1 MDKKNN
7 CNTFVKT
14 ILQINNTDKQIFSNK
29 TNTLA
34 NLDLLYF
41 KQLKAEIQAE
51 YLKNNSPSEEDIS
64 KWKGIDIIYFQEDL
78 RKRAKGNISEK
89 TFYTYFKTPNIDK
102 LPRIDM
108 LNLLSIYAGYE
119 SWFDFKKQHSSE
131 DKEITNNTTENLEQK
146 PILQK
151 NNIVNQEY
159 KEKNGVIIKG
169 NFKDGLAD
177 GLQERY
183 YPSGKLYGK
192 INIINNKVEG
202 TETTYY
208 ENGKTISELN
218 YTQGKLIS
226 GKVYYENGDLLSKI
240 EGKKITIFYSS
251 GKKLFSMDK
260 TNIAVYHENG
270 KEAFSNSAE
279 GIKINGEPAKKSLLD
294 MFSKENLVKTALYL
308 LTSDTIQAE
317 YKSGKPSIQ
326 LKGTTAVMYYPSGKI
341 LLELSP
347 SIDGTVNSK
356 IYYENGQLM
365 QVEDRSKHARSV
377 KVYDKAGNL
386 IAENIF
392 NKEHEIK
399 QIY

>member
-14 ILQINNTDKQIFSNK
+14 ILQINNTDKQILSNK

-41 KQLKAEIQAE
+41 EQLKAEIQAE

-151 NNIVNQEY
+151 NNIVNQEH
-159 KEKNGVIIKG
+159 KEKNNYKLFKNTKTYIWVITSIILGVLIVFLAFSDQFFKKTYQFCFTDADRGTNIQSTIDIRVIKDNESPILYKVKPG
-169 NFKDGLAD
+169 ECFVFNTKDKTLKMEISAPLYEKIEISRNLENASEIETISLKPDDYALMLHYYSTKDTDNTSLEYIKMRQQKLNNLISDSALIYQVFDNEIYGVETLTKQKYIGLVTTPTKS
-177 GLQERY
+177 LQNL
-183 YPSGKLYGK
+183 KVIATKIKNGK
-192 INIINNKVEG
+192 IVSIKF
-202 TETTYY
+202 
-208 ENGKTISELN
+208 
-218 YTQGKLIS
+218 
-226 GKVYYENGDLLSKI
+226 KI
-240 EGKKITIFYSS
+240 ENNEKK
-251 GKKLFSMDK
+251 
-260 TNIAVYHENG
+260 
-270 KEAFSNSAE
+270 
-279 GIKINGEPAKKSLLD
+279 
-294 MFSKENLVKTALYL
+294 
-308 LTSDTIQAE
+308 
-317 YKSGKPSIQ
+317 
-326 LKGTTAVMYYPSGKI
+326 
-341 LLELSP
+341 
-347 SIDGTVNSK
+347 
-356 IYYENGQLM
+356 
-365 QVEDRSKHARSV
+365 
-377 KVYDKAGNL
+377 
-386 IAENIF
+386 
-392 NKEHEIK
+392 
-399 QIY
+399 

>member
-78 RKRAKGNISEK
+78 RKKAKGNISEK

-131 DKEITNNTTENLEQK
+131 DKEITNTSTENLEQK

-159 KEKNGVIIKG
+159 KEKNNYRLFKNTKTYIWVITSIILGILIVFLVFSDQIFKKTYQFCFTDADRGTNIQSTIDIRVIKDNESPILYKVKPGECFVFNTKDKTLKMEISAPLYEKIEISRNLENASEIETISLKPDDYALMLHYYSTKDTDNTSLEYIKMRQQKLNNLISDSALIYQVFDNEIYGVETLTKQKYIGLVTTPTKSLQNLKVIATKIK
-169 NFKDGLAD
+169 N
-177 GLQERY
+177 
-183 YPSGKLYGK
+183 GK
-192 INIINNKVEG
+192 IVSIKF
-202 TETTYY
+202 
-208 ENGKTISELN
+208 
-218 YTQGKLIS
+218 
-226 GKVYYENGDLLSKI
+226 KI
-240 EGKKITIFYSS
+240 ENNEKK
-251 GKKLFSMDK
+251 
-260 TNIAVYHENG
+260 
-270 KEAFSNSAE
+270 
-279 GIKINGEPAKKSLLD
+279 
-294 MFSKENLVKTALYL
+294 
-308 LTSDTIQAE
+308 
-317 YKSGKPSIQ
+317 
-326 LKGTTAVMYYPSGKI
+326 
-341 LLELSP
+341 
-347 SIDGTVNSK
+347 
-356 IYYENGQLM
+356 
-365 QVEDRSKHARSV
+365 
-377 KVYDKAGNL
+377 
-386 IAENIF
+386 
-392 NKEHEIK
+392 
-399 QIY
+399 

>member
-1 MDKKNN
+1 MTRQRYSEKKNLDKKNN

-78 RKRAKGNISEK
+78 RKKAKGNISEK

-131 DKEITNNTTENLEQK
+131 DKEITNTSTENLEQK

-159 KEKNGVIIKG
+159 KEKNNYRLFKNTKTYIWVITSIILGILIVFLVFSDQIFKKTYQFCFTDADRGTNIQSTIDIRVIKDNESPILYKVKPGECFVFNTKDKTLKMEISAPLYEKIEISRNLENASEIENISLKPDDYALMLHYYSTKDTDNTSLEYIKMRQQKLNNLISDSALIYQVFDNEIYGVETLTKQKYIGLVTTPTKSLQNLKVIATKIK
-169 NFKDGLAD
+169 N
-177 GLQERY
+177 
-183 YPSGKLYGK
+183 GK
-192 INIINNKVEG
+192 IVSIKF
-202 TETTYY
+202 
-208 ENGKTISELN
+208 
-218 YTQGKLIS
+218 
-226 GKVYYENGDLLSKI
+226 KI
-240 EGKKITIFYSS
+240 ENNEKK
-251 GKKLFSMDK
+251 
-260 TNIAVYHENG
+260 
-270 KEAFSNSAE
+270 
-279 GIKINGEPAKKSLLD
+279 
-294 MFSKENLVKTALYL
+294 
-308 LTSDTIQAE
+308 
-317 YKSGKPSIQ
+317 
-326 LKGTTAVMYYPSGKI
+326 
-341 LLELSP
+341 
-347 SIDGTVNSK
+347 
-356 IYYENGQLM
+356 
-365 QVEDRSKHARSV
+365 
-377 KVYDKAGNL
+377 
-386 IAENIF
+386 
-392 NKEHEIK
+392 
-399 QIY
+399 

>member
-1 MDKKNN
+1 LTRQRYSEKKNLDKKNN

-78 RKRAKGNISEK
+78 RKKAKGNISEK

-131 DKEITNNTTENLEQK
+131 DKEITNTSTENLEQK

-159 KEKNGVIIKG
+159 KEKNNYRLFKNTKTYIWVITSIILGILIVFLVFSDQIFKKTYQFCFTDADRGTNIQSTIDIRVIKDNESPILYKVKPGECFVFNTKDKTLKMEISAPLYEKIEISRNLENASEIETISLKPDDYALMLHYYSTKDTDNTSLEYIKMRQQKLNNLISDSALIYQVFDNEIYGVETLTKQKYIGLVTTPTKSLQNLKVIATKIK
-169 NFKDGLAD
+169 N
-177 GLQERY
+177 
-183 YPSGKLYGK
+183 GK
-192 INIINNKVEG
+192 IVSIKF
-202 TETTYY
+202 
-208 ENGKTISELN
+208 
-218 YTQGKLIS
+218 
-226 GKVYYENGDLLSKI
+226 KI
-240 EGKKITIFYSS
+240 ENNEKK
-251 GKKLFSMDK
+251 
-260 TNIAVYHENG
+260 
-270 KEAFSNSAE
+270 
-279 GIKINGEPAKKSLLD
+279 
-294 MFSKENLVKTALYL
+294 
-308 LTSDTIQAE
+308 
-317 YKSGKPSIQ
+317 
-326 LKGTTAVMYYPSGKI
+326 
-341 LLELSP
+341 
-347 SIDGTVNSK
+347 
-356 IYYENGQLM
+356 
-365 QVEDRSKHARSV
+365 
-377 KVYDKAGNL
+377 
-386 IAENIF
+386 
-392 NKEHEIK
+392 
-399 QIY
+399 

>member
-1 MDKKNN
+1 MTRQRYSEKKNLDKKNN

-131 DKEITNNTTENLEQK
+131 DKEITNTSTKNLEQK

-151 NNIVNQEY
+151 NNIVNQEH
-159 KEKNGVIIKG
+159 KEKNNYRFFKNTKTYIWVITSIILGILIVFLVFSDQIFKKTYQFCFTDADRGTNIQSTIDIRVIKDNESPILYKVKPGECFVFNTKDKTLKMEISAPLYEKIEISRNLENASEIETISLKPDDYALMLHYYSTKDTDNTSLEYIKMRQQKLNNLISDSALIYQVFDNEIYGVETLSKQKYIGLVTTPTKSLQNLKVIATKIK
-169 NFKDGLAD
+169 N
-177 GLQERY
+177 
-183 YPSGKLYGK
+183 GK
-192 INIINNKVEG
+192 IVSIKF
-202 TETTYY
+202 
-208 ENGKTISELN
+208 
-218 YTQGKLIS
+218 
-226 GKVYYENGDLLSKI
+226 KI
-240 EGKKITIFYSS
+240 ENNEKK
-251 GKKLFSMDK
+251 
-260 TNIAVYHENG
+260 
-270 KEAFSNSAE
+270 
-279 GIKINGEPAKKSLLD
+279 
-294 MFSKENLVKTALYL
+294 
-308 LTSDTIQAE
+308 
-317 YKSGKPSIQ
+317 
-326 LKGTTAVMYYPSGKI
+326 
-341 LLELSP
+341 
-347 SIDGTVNSK
+347 
-356 IYYENGQLM
+356 
-365 QVEDRSKHARSV
+365 
-377 KVYDKAGNL
+377 
-386 IAENIF
+386 
-392 NKEHEIK
+392 
-399 QIY
+399 

>member
-41 KQLKAEIQAE
+41 DQLKAEIQAE

-78 RKRAKGNISEK
+78 RKKAKGNISEK

-131 DKEITNNTTENLEQK
+131 DKEITNTSTENLEQK

-159 KEKNGVIIKG
+159 KEKNNYRLFKNTKTYIWVITSIILGILIVFLVFSDQIFKKTYQFCFTDADRGTNIQSTIDIRVIKDNESPILYKVKPGECFVFNTKDKTLKMEISAPLYEKIEISRNLENASEIETISLKPDDYALMLHYYSTKDTDNTSLEYIKMRQQKLNNLISDSALIYQVFDNEIYGVETLSKQKYIGLVTTPTKSLQNLKVIATKIK
-169 NFKDGLAD
+169 N
-177 GLQERY
+177 
-183 YPSGKLYGK
+183 GK
-192 INIINNKVEG
+192 IVSIKF
-202 TETTYY
+202 
-208 ENGKTISELN
+208 
-218 YTQGKLIS
+218 
-226 GKVYYENGDLLSKI
+226 KI
-240 EGKKITIFYSS
+240 ENNEKK
-251 GKKLFSMDK
+251 
-260 TNIAVYHENG
+260 
-270 KEAFSNSAE
+270 
-279 GIKINGEPAKKSLLD
+279 
-294 MFSKENLVKTALYL
+294 
-308 LTSDTIQAE
+308 
-317 YKSGKPSIQ
+317 
-326 LKGTTAVMYYPSGKI
+326 
-341 LLELSP
+341 
-347 SIDGTVNSK
+347 
-356 IYYENGQLM
+356 
-365 QVEDRSKHARSV
+365 
-377 KVYDKAGNL
+377 
-386 IAENIF
+386 
-392 NKEHEIK
+392 
-399 QIY
+399 

>member
-78 RKRAKGNISEK
+78 RKKAKGNISEK

-102 LPRIDM
+102 FPRIDM

-131 DKEITNNTTENLEQK
+131 DKEITNTSTENLEQK

-159 KEKNGVIIKG
+159 KEKNNYRLFKNTKTYIWVITSIILGILIVFLVFSDQIFKKTYQFCFTDADRGTNIQSTIDIRVIKDNESPILYKVKPGECFVFNTKDKALKMEISAPLYEKIEISRNLENASEIENISLKPDDYALMLHYYSTKDTDNTSLEYIKMRQQKLNNLISDSALIYQVFDNEIYGVETLTKQKYIGLVTTPTKSLQNLKVIATKIK
-169 NFKDGLAD
+169 N
-177 GLQERY
+177 
-183 YPSGKLYGK
+183 GK
-192 INIINNKVEG
+192 IVSIKF
-202 TETTYY
+202 
-208 ENGKTISELN
+208 
-218 YTQGKLIS
+218 
-226 GKVYYENGDLLSKI
+226 KI
-240 EGKKITIFYSS
+240 ENNEKK
-251 GKKLFSMDK
+251 
-260 TNIAVYHENG
+260 
-270 KEAFSNSAE
+270 
-279 GIKINGEPAKKSLLD
+279 
-294 MFSKENLVKTALYL
+294 
-308 LTSDTIQAE
+308 
-317 YKSGKPSIQ
+317 
-326 LKGTTAVMYYPSGKI
+326 
-341 LLELSP
+341 
-347 SIDGTVNSK
+347 
-356 IYYENGQLM
+356 
-365 QVEDRSKHARSV
+365 
-377 KVYDKAGNL
+377 
-386 IAENIF
+386 
-392 NKEHEIK
+392 
-399 QIY
+399 

>member
-1 MDKKNN
+1 MTRQRYSEKKNLDKKNN

-131 DKEITNNTTENLEQK
+131 DKEITNTSTENLEQK

-159 KEKNGVIIKG
+159 KEKNNYRLFKNTKTYIWVITSIILGILIVFLVFSDQIFKKTYQFCFTDADRGTNIQSTIDIRVIKDNESPILYKVKPGECFVFNTKDKTLKMEISAPLYEKIEISRNLENASEIETISLKPDDYALMLHYYSTKDTDNTSLEYIKMRQQKLNNLISDSALIYQVFDNEIYGVETLTKQKYIGLVTTPTKSLQNLKVIATKIK
-169 NFKDGLAD
+169 N
-177 GLQERY
+177 
-183 YPSGKLYGK
+183 GK
-192 INIINNKVEG
+192 IVSIKF
-202 TETTYY
+202 
-208 ENGKTISELN
+208 
-218 YTQGKLIS
+218 
-226 GKVYYENGDLLSKI
+226 KI
-240 EGKKITIFYSS
+240 ENNEKK
-251 GKKLFSMDK
+251 
-260 TNIAVYHENG
+260 
-270 KEAFSNSAE
+270 
-279 GIKINGEPAKKSLLD
+279 
-294 MFSKENLVKTALYL
+294 
-308 LTSDTIQAE
+308 
-317 YKSGKPSIQ
+317 
-326 LKGTTAVMYYPSGKI
+326 
-341 LLELSP
+341 
-347 SIDGTVNSK
+347 
-356 IYYENGQLM
+356 
-365 QVEDRSKHARSV
+365 
-377 KVYDKAGNL
+377 
-386 IAENIF
+386 
-392 NKEHEIK
+392 
-399 QIY
+399 

>member
-29 TNTLA
+29 INTLA
-34 NLDLLYF
+34 NLDSLYF

-131 DKEITNNTTENLEQK
+131 NKEITNTSTENLEQK

-159 KEKNGVIIKG
+159 KEKNNYKLFKNTKTYIWVITSIILGILIVFLVFSDQIFKKTYQFCFTDADRGTNIQSTIDIRVIKDNESPILYKVKPGECFVFNTKDKTLKMEISAPLYEKIEISRNLENASEIETISLKPDDYALMLHYYSTKDTDNTSLEYIKMRQQKLNNLISDSALIYQVFDNEIYGVETLTKQKYIGLVTTPTKSLQNLKVIATKIK
-169 NFKDGLAD
+169 N
-177 GLQERY
+177 
-183 YPSGKLYGK
+183 GK
-192 INIINNKVEG
+192 IVSIKF
-202 TETTYY
+202 
-208 ENGKTISELN
+208 
-218 YTQGKLIS
+218 
-226 GKVYYENGDLLSKI
+226 KI
-240 EGKKITIFYSS
+240 ENNEKK
-251 GKKLFSMDK
+251 
-260 TNIAVYHENG
+260 
-270 KEAFSNSAE
+270 
-279 GIKINGEPAKKSLLD
+279 
-294 MFSKENLVKTALYL
+294 
-308 LTSDTIQAE
+308 
-317 YKSGKPSIQ
+317 
-326 LKGTTAVMYYPSGKI
+326 
-341 LLELSP
+341 
-347 SIDGTVNSK
+347 
-356 IYYENGQLM
+356 
-365 QVEDRSKHARSV
+365 
-377 KVYDKAGNL
+377 
-386 IAENIF
+386 
-392 NKEHEIK
+392 
-399 QIY
+399 

>member
-1 MDKKNN
+1 MTRQRYSEKKNLDKKNN

-78 RKRAKGNISEK
+78 RKKAKGNISEK

-131 DKEITNNTTENLEQK
+131 DKEITNTSTENLEQK

-159 KEKNGVIIKG
+159 KEKNNYRLFKNTKTYIWVITSIILGILIVFLVFSDQIFKKTYQFCFTDADRGTNIQSTIDIRVIKDNESPILYKVKPGECFVFNTKDKTLKMEISAPLYEKIEISRNLENASEIETISLKPDDYALMLHYYSTKDTDNTSLEYIKMRQQKLNNLISDSALIYQVFDNEIYGVETLTKQKYIGLVTTPTKSLQNLKVIATKIK
-169 NFKDGLAD
+169 N
-177 GLQERY
+177 
-183 YPSGKLYGK
+183 GK
-192 INIINNKVEG
+192 IVSIKF
-202 TETTYY
+202 
-208 ENGKTISELN
+208 
-218 YTQGKLIS
+218 
-226 GKVYYENGDLLSKI
+226 KI
-240 EGKKITIFYSS
+240 ENNEKK
-251 GKKLFSMDK
+251 
-260 TNIAVYHENG
+260 
-270 KEAFSNSAE
+270 
-279 GIKINGEPAKKSLLD
+279 
-294 MFSKENLVKTALYL
+294 
-308 LTSDTIQAE
+308 
-317 YKSGKPSIQ
+317 
-326 LKGTTAVMYYPSGKI
+326 
-341 LLELSP
+341 
-347 SIDGTVNSK
+347 
-356 IYYENGQLM
+356 
-365 QVEDRSKHARSV
+365 
-377 KVYDKAGNL
+377 
-386 IAENIF
+386 
-392 NKEHEIK
+392 
-399 QIY
+399 